1 MLNLQY
7 VFKLELSRSQ
17 WSISPWNPAFKVMKK
32 ALSSV
37 IIFCFSV
44 STYADIYV
52 CESKIDGQIVAPTVL
67 SKSHIREDGG
77 PFFIIDSEQGIREID
92 GTKHTAEP
100 CRMSSEFLIC
110 MSSFDGIGI
119 NSFAIDTRNYT
130 FTYVEQNYQVRI
142 SSYYGTCIKGSWKA
156 ANKNLVFLLGTI
168 VTISIFISGDK

>member
-7 VFKLELSRSQ
+7 VFKLDLSRNRGST
-17 WSISPWNPAFKVMKK
+17 SPRALVFKIMKK

-52 CESKIDGQIVAPTVL
+52 CESEIDGQIVAPTVL
-67 SKSHIREDGG
+67 SKSHIREGG
-77 PFFIIDSEQGIREID
+77 GTFFIIDSEQGIREIN
-92 GTKHTAEP
+92 GTRHTAEP
-100 CRMSSEFLIC
+100 CQMSSEFLIC

-119 NSFAIDTRNYT
+119 NSFAIDTMNYT

-142 SSYYGTCIKGSWKA
+142 SSYYGTCIKGS
-156 ANKNLVFLLGTI
+156 
-168 VTISIFISGDK
+168 